1 YRRYKGGYK
10 SYRFLYKDEK
20 TASKMSIRTKRLKN
34 SINFVHY
41 SALSHLIKTLIPIH
55 LLTVFYND
63 YLYITG

>member
-1 YRRYKGGYK
+1 LYRRYKGGYK

-41 SALSHLIKTLIPIH
+41 SKLLYLSKKTFKIS
-55 LLTVFYND
+55 VFFF
-63 YLYITG
+63 